1 MCFSLA
7 ATLLKKWVREL
18 REPLLPGHL
27 YFEAVHL
34 VDAMR
39 GCHDTNISHDR
50 INDLIRKIEDQTS
63 RLTLLYLI
71 RFLKSFTV
79 SQVVS
84 VTKMNTDNLAMIFAP
99 NILRHPQPESQNPLE
114 FQAHAEKG
122 LEVVKGLIK
131 WLDTSEVESI
141 PDWKIPSTCIKETMM
156 KCVNTLQEAGK
167 SKQ

>member
-27 YFEAVHL
+27 YYEAVHF
-34 VDAMR
+34 VDSLR
-39 GCHDTNISHDR
+39 GCNDTNVSHDR
-50 INDLIRKIEDQTS
+50 INDLVRKIEDQTS

>member
-27 YFEAVHL
+27 YTQAVHL

-39 GCHDTNISHDR
+39 GCNDTSVSHDC
-50 INDLIRKIEDQTS
+50 INDLIRRIEDHTS

-84 VTKMNTDNLAMIFAP
+84 VTKMNIDNLATIFAP

-114 FQAHAEKG
+114 ISAHIEKG
-122 LEVVKGLIK
+122 LEFVKGLIK

-141 PDWKIPSTCIKETMM
+141 PDWKIPSTCLKETIM
-156 KCVNTLQEAGK
+156 KCVTTIQEAGK